1 MKIYMISRL
10 ATSKASMTGSRGA
23 VPRVR
28 ERMDDIQRSLYGA
41 SSFSAASLLIPNP
54 R

>member
-1 MKIYMISRL
+1 MKIYMLTRL

-41 SSFSAASLLIPNP
+41 SSFSCRKIVDSQS
-54 R
+54 